1 MSAVLSEIS
10 YPLSRWK
17 YIDKEVN
24 KSFEE
29 LSIILKKYFVRE
41 ESRLNV
47 IAYIRAL
54 LSATERKNSWQLS
67 EEAGFQ
73 NPYAFQYLLGRARW
87 SADELRDE
95 NRAYTFKN
103 LSAKENILAID
114 ETGFLKKGN
123 KSAGVGRQYSG
134 TAGRIENCQVGVFLS
149 YATKQGRALI
159 DRELYIPQEWFKDK
173 KRREEAGIPGEV
185 MFKTKPEL
193 ARQMLERTFKN
204 GFKAEWVLGDEVYGC
219 YELRAWLEEEKQPY
233 ILAVASNYCV
243 TKGFNQHRVK
253 SLLEDIRNRMWKKLS
268 AGKGSKGER
277 YYEWYRMEINSISPK
292 GFARWLLIRRNI
304 KDNGDV
310 AYYIAFSP
318 LKVSLEA
325 MAKAVGSRWTIEE
338 CFEMAKGEV
347 GLDQYEVRTFVG
359 WYRHITLSMIA
370 LSFLSR
376 LRPKSSEEELKL
388 GQKKIRRK
396 SPMNNFLLSR
406 GLN

>member
-1 MSAVLSEIS
+1 MSTLLNEIS
-10 YPLSRWK
+10 GSLFSSK
-17 YIDKEVN
+17 YIHKEVN
-24 KSFEE
+24 NAFEE
-29 LSIILKKYFVRE
+29 LSLLLKKYFARE

-67 EEAGFQ
+67 EEAGLQ

-87 SADELRDE
+87 DADELRDE

-103 LSAKENILAID
+103 LSAKETILALD

-173 KRREEAGIPGEV
+173 KRCEEADIPVEV
-185 MFKTKPEL
+185 TFKTKPEL

-204 GFKAEWVLGDEVYGC
+204 GFKADWVLGDEVYGC
-219 YELRAWLEEEKQPY
+219 YGLRAWLEEEKQPY

-243 TKGFNQHRVK
+243 TKGFNHHSVK
-253 SLLEDIRNRMWKKLS
+253 SLLENVRTRMWKKLS

-277 YYEWYRMEINSISPK
+277 YYEWYRMQINSISPK

-304 KDNGDV
+304 KNNADV

-325 MAKAVGSRWTIEE
+325 MAKAAGSRWTIEE

-347 GLDQYEVRTFVG
+347 GLDQYEVRSFVG

-376 LRPKSSEEELKL
+376 LRPKFNEKELKL
-388 GQKKIRRK
+388 DQKKIRRK
-396 SPMNNFLLSR
+396 SSMNNFLLGR